1 MAWYSSGT
9 VNVTNG
15 VPNVTLSGGD
25 ALLNI
30 SPDDGFVGPD
40 GRTYP
45 ILTIGGSGTFTLAGN
60 YLGPTASAQDYAI
73 IPVADFNQLRSLLI
87 SVNTLI
93 TEYQDVTVNAGIGLF
108 EAGTASLPGV
118 RANGHEG
125 TGLVWNADGSL
136 SISVDG
142 SIVATFNVG
151 GSDGPV
157 TEAPIDGLYYAR
169 MDGGWVA
176 FDPNG
181 GGGGA
186 VTSVNGQ
193 TGAVTLAKA
202 DVGLGNVDNTAD
214 AAKPIST
221 ATQTALNAKA
231 NSAITITANGGLTGG
246 GNLTANRT
254 IALSSTSL
262 ASLALADSAIQASDL
277 GDLAY
282 VDFPAVP
289 AGNVLND
296 SGNWVPQGGGGGGSG
311 TVTSVAASGGTTGFG
326 FTGGPITSTGTLTL
340 TISNAATARTALG
353 LGTIATLA
361 APSGSVVGTTG
372 AQTLSDKTL
381 TAPVINGYTEGDA
394 TASGTAFSPSLAQDT
409 MFHYTTTGNATVT
422 MPTAVRGKSFV
433 VVIQYGGAHS
443 LSWAGAAIRWSGG
456 AAPTP
461 TSVSGKRDTFPF
473 FCVDGTS
480 WQNGGMNA

>member
-151 GSDGPV
+151 GTDGDVP
-157 TEAPIDGLYYAR
+157 EAPIDGLHYAR
-169 MDGGWVA
+169 MDGGWVS
-176 FDPNG
+176 FTP
-181 GGGGA
+181 
-186 VTSVNGQ
+186 
-193 TGAVTLAKA
+193 
-202 DVGLGNVDNTAD
+202 
-214 AAKPIST
+214 
-221 ATQTALNAKA
+221 
-231 NSAITITANGGLTGG
+231 
-246 GNLTANRT
+246 
-254 IALSSTSL
+254 
-262 ASLALADSAIQASDL
+262 
-277 GDLAY
+277 
-282 VDFPAVP
+282 
-289 AGNVLND
+289 
-296 SGNWVPQGGGGGGSG
+296 GGGGGSG
-311 TVTSVAASGGTTGFG
+311 TVTSVNVSGGDTGLTV
-326 FTGGPITSTGTLTL
+326 TGGPITDSGTLTL
-340 TISNAATARTALG
+340 VGFLNLANLEQGANGAFVVGRATNTGPVTR
-353 LGTIATLA
+353 IVM
-361 APSGSVVGTTG
+361 SGSAIANTVVVRGSGGVVTVGTPTDAAHAVTLGHLETG
-372 AQTLSDKTL
+372 TVTMSGKTL

-433 VVIQYGGAHS
+433 VVIQYGGAHRLKLGRCGHPVVWWRS
-443 LSWAGAAIRWSGG
+443 AYAHI
-456 AAPTP
+456 
-461 TSVSGKRDTFPF
+461 
-473 FCVDGTS
+473 C
-480 WQNGGMNA
+480 